1 MPEQI
6 NTTQAHATI
15 VQIDGKVYLR
25 DASGKTVPLQK
36 GQELNEAQILVTD
49 ADGHVQ
55 LQMPNGQLVD
65 IGPTRTVQIDAQML
79 GNATLDAATA
89 SINDLAASTAKIAA
103 AINNGQD
110 LSTEL
115 EATAAG
121 LGGTGQGEGHSF
133 VQLLRVAEGVNP
145 LAFNFAT
152 NFETTPN
159 DAPPTQAIIVAEQ
172 GILAVN
178 DAVTLEE
185 DGQSRINVLGND
197 SGNNITVSSASAS
210 NGTVVINT
218 DGTITYKPNANYNGP
233 DQIIYTITDA
243 NGAVSSATVAVTVTP
258 VNDLPTQVDNN
269 GNPTSTP
276 VQISTKEDTPIAGKV
291 NAKDPDGDT
300 LTFTPK
306 DQPTHGTVTVK
317 PDGSYVY
324 TPAPDY
330 NGKDSFTVTVG
341 DGKGGTA
348 IIIVDVTVD
357 PVNDAPV
364 GNNQSVTTPEDT
376 PITGKL
382 VATDKDGDPLT
393 FVAKDQPTHGTVT
406 VKPDGSYVYTPA
418 PDYNGKDS
426 FTVTVG
432 DGKGGTAII
441 TVDVGITPVEDPANI
456 SGKDLGTVQED
467 GILIAEGKLN
477 VSDKD
482 AGQSEMQPAA
492 IKNEFGTFVID
503 KDGKW
508 SFTLDNNA
516 KEVQALT
523 SQDSFDNTF
532 TVQSLD
538 GTTHDVVVTIKG
550 QDDAAEITPSQP
562 GDDAGSVK
570 EDTTLTTRGTLLVDD
585 KDAGQSRFQAQ
596 TDTNGTYGKFSI
608 DANGKWTY
616 ALNNNDPIVQALKD
630 GDVKTETFTVKSAD
644 GTTST
649 ITVTVNG
656 SNESATVGHG
666 AVQEDTVQ
674 SSTGTLTATGGAT
687 FMPQTDTAG
696 TYGKLTLS
704 SDGKWTY
711 TLNND
716 ADNVQALKT
725 GEFKTESFDVTLND
739 GTKTTISIDVQGLD
753 DKAVITPSQPG
764 DDAGSVKEDTTLTT
778 RGTLLVDDKDAG
790 QSRFQAQTDTNGTYG
805 KFSIDANG
813 KWTYALNNNDPIVQ
827 ALKDGDVKTET
838 FTVKS
843 ADGTT
848 STITVTVNG
857 SNESATV
864 GHGAV
869 QEDTVQSSTGT
880 LTATG
885 GATFMPQTDT
895 AGTYGKL
902 TLSSDGK

>member
-1 MPEQI
+1 MTEQI
-6 NTTQAHATI
+6 KTTQTHATI

-49 ADGHVQ
+49 ADGYVQ
-55 LQMPNGQLVD
+55 LQIPNGQLID

-79 GNATLDAATA
+79 GSATFDAATA
-89 SINDLAASTAKIAA
+89 AINNLAASTAKIAA

-121 LGGTGQGEGHSF
+121 LGGAGQGEGHSF

-159 DAPPTQAIIVAEQ
+159 DAPPAQAIIVAEQ

-178 DAVTLEE
+178 DAVTFEE

-210 NGTVVINT
+210 NGKVVINT

-243 NGAVSSATVAVTVTP
+243 NGAVSSATVAVTITP

-306 DQPTHGTVTVK
+306 DQPTHGSVTVN

-382 VATDKDGDPLT
+382 IASDKDGDTLT
-393 FVAKDQPTHGTVT
+393 FTPKDQPTHGSVT
-406 VKPDGSYVYTPA
+406 VNPDGSYVYTPA

-441 TVDVGITPVEDPANI
+441 TIDVGITPVEDPTNI
-456 SGKDLGTVQED
+456 SGTDLGIVQED
-467 GILIAEGKLN
+467 GVLIAEGKLN

-482 AGQSEMQPAA
+482 AGQSEMQPAF
-492 IKNEFGTFVID
+492 IQNEFGTFAID

-523 SQDSFDNTF
+523 SQDSFDKTF

-550 QDDAAEITPSQP
+550 QDDAAKITPNKP
-562 GDDAGSVK
+562 GDDAGQVK
-570 EDTTLTTRGTLLVDD
+570 EDTVLTTSGTLLVND
-585 KDAGQSRFQAQ
+585 KDAGQSSFQAQ
-596 TDTNGTYGKFSI
+596 TDAAGTYGKFSI
-608 DANGKWTY
+608 DVNGKWTY
-616 ALNNNDPIVQALKD
+616 
-630 GDVKTETFTVKSAD
+630 
-644 GTTST
+644 
-649 ITVTVNG
+649 
-656 SNESATVGHG
+656 
-666 AVQEDTVQ
+666 
-674 SSTGTLTATGGAT
+674 
-687 FMPQTDTAG
+687 
-696 TYGKLTLS
+696 
-704 SDGKWTY
+704 
-711 TLNND
+711 
-716 ADNVQALKT
+716 
-725 GEFKTESFDVTLND
+725 
-739 GTKTTISIDVQGLD
+739 
-753 DKAVITPSQPG
+753 
-764 DDAGSVKEDTTLTT
+764 
-778 RGTLLVDDKDAG
+778 
-790 QSRFQAQTDTNGTYG
+790 
-805 KFSIDANG
+805 
-813 KWTYALNNNDPIVQ
+813 
-827 ALKDGDVKTET
+827 
-838 FTVKS
+838 
-843 ADGTT
+843 
-848 STITVTVNG
+848 
-857 SNESATV
+857 
-864 GHGAV
+864 
-869 QEDTVQSSTGT
+869 
-880 LTATG
+880 
-885 GATFMPQTDT
+885 
-895 AGTYGKL
+895 
-902 TLSSDGK
+902 